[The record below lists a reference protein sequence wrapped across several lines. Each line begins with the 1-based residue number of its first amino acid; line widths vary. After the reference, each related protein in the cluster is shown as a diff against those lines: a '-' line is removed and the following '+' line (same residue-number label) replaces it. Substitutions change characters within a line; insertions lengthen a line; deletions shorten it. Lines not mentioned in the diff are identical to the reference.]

1 MKNIC
6 IIYNSKISLFNKF
19 LLNRIIKIL
28 KKENH
33 VETFATERVGHATL
47 LCKVHIKKFDII
59 VAAGGD
65 GTINEV
71 INGMDEKIPL
81 GIIPLGT
88 ANIGAYEANISK
100 NPTKAAQI
108 ILSGKI
114 KKIHIQEANNRKFFL
129 MTGVGY
135 DASIVETIQ
144 SNLLLKKIFG
154 KLLFFIISFAKLI
167 YFKKYELKILAN
179 NKVYLANWVIIT
191 NAKHYGGA
199 FQLTKDTDIF
209 EKKLITYSNPKN
221 FFLLSISAMIFLI
234 LAMVIL
240 TSLSNDSTFASK
252 LLIIAGP
259 SFLYFDLSIAV
270 KSSLYIFG
278 LPALFGVTETGSLE
292 TSGSEIFGVDKVTSI
307 STSLSGFGIFLDPAG
322 LPLLPGT
329 SGLPNLEILA
339 LISGNE
345 IIISLITS

>member
-28 KKENH
+28 KKENY

-71 INGMDEKIPL
+71 INGMDDKTSL

-100 NPTKAAQI
+100 NPSKAAQI

-135 DASIVETIQ
+135 DASIVETVQ

-179 NKVYLANWVIIT
+179 NKAYLANWVIIT
-191 NAKHYGGA
+191 NAKHYGGT

-209 EKKLITYSNPKN
+209 EKKLITYLFINLTRFDVIKN
-221 FFLLSISAMIFLI
+221 LVKIIKKQNLEENDKVIKIISDDIFI
-234 LAMVIL
+234 
-240 TSLSNDSTFASK
+240 NSK
-252 LLIIAGP
+252 L
-259 SFLYFDLSIAV
+259 
-270 KSSLYIFG
+270 
-278 LPALFGVTETGSLE
+278 
-292 TSGSEIFGVDKVTSI
+292 KVPI
-307 STSLSGFGIFLDPAG
+307 QCDGEFIGN
-322 LPLLPGT
+322 LPLQIKNSRKT
-329 SGLPNLEILA
+329 INLLVKEEL
-339 LISGNE
+339 NVQ
-345 IIISLITS
+345 TDQ

>member
-71 INGMDEKIPL
+71 INGMDDKTSL

-100 NPTKAAQI
+100 NPSKAAQI

-135 DASIVETIQ
+135 DASIVETVQ

-179 NKVYLANWVIIT
+179 NKAYLANWVIIT
-191 NAKHYGGA
+191 NAKHYGGT

-209 EKKLITYSNPKN
+209 EKKLITYLFINLTRFDVIKN
-221 FFLLSISAMIFLI
+221 LLKIIKKQNLEENDKVIKIISDDIFI
-234 LAMVIL
+234 
-240 TSLSNDSTFASK
+240 NSK
-252 LLIIAGP
+252 L
-259 SFLYFDLSIAV
+259 
-270 KSSLYIFG
+270 
-278 LPALFGVTETGSLE
+278 
-292 TSGSEIFGVDKVTSI
+292 KVPI
-307 STSLSGFGIFLDPAG
+307 QCDGEFIGN
-322 LPLLPGT
+322 LPLQIKNSKKT
-329 SGLPNLEILA
+329 INLLVKEEL
-339 LISGNE
+339 NVQ
-345 IIISLITS
+345 TD

>member
-71 INGMDEKIPL
+71 INGMNDKTSL

-100 NPTKAAQI
+100 NPSKAAQI

-135 DASIVETIQ
+135 DASIVETVQ

-179 NKVYLANWVIIT
+179 NKAYLANWAIIT
-191 NAKHYGGA
+191 NAKHYGGS

-209 EKKLITYSNPKN
+209 EKKLITYLFINLTRFDVIKN
-221 FFLLSISAMIFLI
+221 LVKIIKKQNLEENDKVIKIISDDIFI
-234 LAMVIL
+234 
-240 TSLSNDSTFASK
+240 NSK
-252 LLIIAGP
+252 L
-259 SFLYFDLSIAV
+259 
-270 KSSLYIFG
+270 
-278 LPALFGVTETGSLE
+278 
-292 TSGSEIFGVDKVTSI
+292 KVPI
-307 STSLSGFGIFLDPAG
+307 QCDGEFIGN
-322 LPLLPGT
+322 LPLQIKNSKKT
-329 SGLPNLEILA
+329 INLLA
-339 LISGNE
+339 KEELNVQ
-345 IIISLITS
+345 TD

>member
-1 MKNIC
+1 MKKIC

-19 LLNRIIKIL
+19 LLNRIVKIL
-28 KKENH
+28 KKNSH
-33 VETFATERVGHATL
+33 VETFATEKVGHATL
-47 LCKVHIKKFDII
+47 LCKVHIKKFDIV

-71 INGMDEKIPL
+71 INGMDDKISL

-100 NPTKAAQI
+100 NPSKAAQI

-135 DASIVETIQ
+135 DASIVETVQ

-154 KLLFFIISFAKLI
+154 KLLFFIISFTKLI

-179 NKVYLANWVIIT
+179 NKAYLANWVIIT

-199 FQLTKDTDIF
+199 FQLTKDTNIF
-209 EKKLITYSNPKN
+209 EKKLVTYLFINLTRFDVIKN
-221 FFLLSISAMIFLI
+221 LLKILKRQNLEENNKVIKIISDDIFI
-234 LAMVIL
+234 
-240 TSLSNDSTFASK
+240 NSK
-252 LLIIAGP
+252 L
-259 SFLYFDLSIAV
+259 
-270 KSSLYIFG
+270 
-278 LPALFGVTETGSLE
+278 
-292 TSGSEIFGVDKVTSI
+292 KVPI
-307 STSLSGFGIFLDPAG
+307 QCDGEFIGN
-322 LPLLPGT
+322 LPLQIKNIKKT
-329 SGLPNLEILA
+329 INLLVKEEL
-339 LISGNE
+339 NVQ
-345 IIISLITS
+345 TDQ

>member
-1 MKNIC
+1 MKKIC

-28 KKENH
+28 RKENY
-33 VETFATERVGHATL
+33 VETFETERIGHATL
-47 LCKVHIKKFDII
+47 LCKVHIKNFDIV

-71 INGMDEKIPL
+71 INGMDEKTSL

-88 ANIGAYEANISK
+88 ANIGAYEADISK
-100 NPTKAAQI
+100 NPSKAAQI

-129 MTGVGY
+129 MTGIGY

-154 KLLFFIISFAKLI
+154 KLLFFIISIAKLI

-191 NAKHYGGA
+191 NAKHYGGS
-199 FQLTKDTDIF
+199 FQLTRDTNIF
-209 EKKLITYSNPKN
+209 EKKLITYLFINLSRFDVIKN
-221 FFLLSISAMIFLI
+221 LLKILKKQNLEENNKVIKIISDDIFI
-234 LAMVIL
+234 
-240 TSLSNDSTFASK
+240 NSK
-252 LLIIAGP
+252 
-259 SFLYFDLSIAV
+259 S
-270 KSSLYIFG
+270 
-278 LPALFGVTETGSLE
+278 
-292 TSGSEIFGVDKVTSI
+292 KVPI
-307 STSLSGFGIFLDPAG
+307 QCDGEFIGN
-322 LPLLPGT
+322 LPLQIKNT
-329 SGLPNLEILA
+329 KRTINLLVKEELNVQA
-339 LISGNE
+339 D
-345 IIISLITS
+345 

>member
-71 INGMDEKIPL
+71 INGMNDKTSL

-100 NPTKAAQI
+100 NPSKAAQI

-135 DASIVETIQ
+135 DSSIVETVQ
-144 SNLLLKKIFG
+144 SHLLLKKIFG

-179 NKVYLANWVIIT
+179 NKAYLANWVIIT
-191 NAKHYGGA
+191 NAKHYGGT

-209 EKKLITYSNPKN
+209 EKKLITYLFINLTRFDVIKN
-221 FFLLSISAMIFLI
+221 LLKIIKKQNLEENDKVIKIISDDIFI
-234 LAMVIL
+234 
-240 TSLSNDSTFASK
+240 NSK
-252 LLIIAGP
+252 L
-259 SFLYFDLSIAV
+259 
-270 KSSLYIFG
+270 
-278 LPALFGVTETGSLE
+278 
-292 TSGSEIFGVDKVTSI
+292 KVPI
-307 STSLSGFGIFLDPAG
+307 QCDGEFIGN
-322 LPLLPGT
+322 LPLQIKNSKKT
-329 SGLPNLEILA
+329 INLLA
-339 LISGNE
+339 KEELNVQ
-345 IIISLITS
+345 TD

>member
-28 KKENH
+28 KKENY

-71 INGMDEKIPL
+71 INGMDDKTSL

-100 NPTKAAQI
+100 NPSKAAQI

-135 DASIVETIQ
+135 DASIVETVQ

-191 NAKHYGGA
+191 NAKHYGGT

-209 EKKLITYSNPKN
+209 EKKLITYLFINLTRFDVIKN
-221 FFLLSISAMIFLI
+221 FLKILKRQNLEKNDKVIKIISDDIFI
-234 LAMVIL
+234 
-240 TSLSNDSTFASK
+240 NSK
-252 LLIIAGP
+252 L
-259 SFLYFDLSIAV
+259 
-270 KSSLYIFG
+270 
-278 LPALFGVTETGSLE
+278 
-292 TSGSEIFGVDKVTSI
+292 KVPI
-307 STSLSGFGIFLDPAG
+307 QCDGEFIGN
-322 LPLLPGT
+322 LPLQIKNSKKT
-329 SGLPNLEILA
+329 INLLVKEEL
-339 LISGNE
+339 NVQ
-345 IIISLITS
+345 TD

>member
-1 MKNIC
+1 MKKIC
-6 IIYNSKISLFNKF
+6 IIYNSKIGLFNKF

-28 KKENH
+28 KKNSH

-47 LCKVHIKKFDII
+47 LCKVHTKNFDIM

-135 DASIVETIQ
+135 DASIVETVQ

-154 KLLFFIISFAKLI
+154 KLFFFIISFAKLI

-179 NKVYLANWVIIT
+179 NKAYQANWAIIT

-209 EKKLITYSNPKN
+209 EKKLITYLFINLTRFNVIKI
-221 FFLLSISAMIFLI
+221 LLKILKKQNLEENNKVIKIISDDIFI
-234 LAMVIL
+234 
-240 TSLSNDSTFASK
+240 NSK
-252 LLIIAGP
+252 L
-259 SFLYFDLSIAV
+259 
-270 KSSLYIFG
+270 
-278 LPALFGVTETGSLE
+278 
-292 TSGSEIFGVDKVTSI
+292 KVPI
-307 STSLSGFGIFLDPAG
+307 QCDGEFIGN
-322 LPLLPGT
+322 LPLQIKNT
-329 SGLPNLEILA
+329 KKTINLLVKEELNIQA
-339 LISGNE
+339 N
-345 IIISLITS
+345 

>member
-71 INGMDEKIPL
+71 INGMDDKTSL

-100 NPTKAAQI
+100 NPSKAAQI

-135 DASIVETIQ
+135 DASIVKTVQ
-144 SNLLLKKIFG
+144 SNLLLKKILG
-154 KLLFFIISFAKLI
+154 KLLFFIISIAKLI

-179 NKVYLANWVIIT
+179 NKVYLANWVITT
-191 NAKHYGGA
+191 NAKHYGGS

-209 EKKLITYSNPKN
+209 EKKLITYLFINLSRFNIIKN
-221 FFLLSISAMIFLI
+221 LLKILRKQNLEENNKVIKIVSDDIFI
-234 LAMVIL
+234 
-240 TSLSNDSTFASK
+240 NSK
-252 LLIIAGP
+252 
-259 SFLYFDLSIAV
+259 S
-270 KSSLYIFG
+270 
-278 LPALFGVTETGSLE
+278 
-292 TSGSEIFGVDKVTSI
+292 KVPI
-307 STSLSGFGIFLDPAG
+307 QCDGEFIGN
-322 LPLLPGT
+322 LPLQIKNT
-329 SGLPNLEILA
+329 KRTINLLVKEELNVQA
-339 LISGNE
+339 DQ
-345 IIISLITS
+345 

>member
-1 MKNIC
+1 MKKIC

-33 VETFATERVGHATL
+33 IETFATERIGHATL
-47 LCKVHIKKFDII
+47 LCRVHIKKFDII

-71 INGMDEKIPL
+71 INGMDEKTSL

-100 NPTKAAQI
+100 NPSKAAQI

-114 KKIHIQEANNRKFFL
+114 KKIHIQEVNNRKFFL

-135 DASIVETIQ
+135 DASIVETVQ

-154 KLLFFIISFAKLI
+154 KLLFFIISIAKLI
-167 YFKKYELKILAN
+167 YFKKYELKILTN

-191 NAKHYGGA
+191 NAKHYGGS

-209 EKKLITYSNPKN
+209 EKKLITYLFINLTRFDIIKN
-221 FFLLSISAMIFLI
+221 LLKILKKQNIEENNKIIKIVSDDIFI
-234 LAMVIL
+234 
-240 TSLSNDSTFASK
+240 NSK
-252 LLIIAGP
+252 L
-259 SFLYFDLSIAV
+259 
-270 KSSLYIFG
+270 
-278 LPALFGVTETGSLE
+278 
-292 TSGSEIFGVDKVTSI
+292 KVPI
-307 STSLSGFGIFLDPAG
+307 QCDGEFIGN
-322 LPLLPGT
+322 LPLQIKNSKKT
-329 SGLPNLEILA
+329 INLLVKEEL
-339 LISGNE
+339 NVK
-345 IIISLITS
+345 TD

>member
-28 KKENH
+28 RKENH

-71 INGMDEKIPL
+71 INGMNDKTSL

-100 NPTKAAQI
+100 NPSKAAQI

-135 DASIVETIQ
+135 DASIVETVQ

-179 NKVYLANWVIIT
+179 NKAYLANWAIIT
-191 NAKHYGGA
+191 NAKHYGGS

-209 EKKLITYSNPKN
+209 EKKLITYLFINLTRFDVIKN
-221 FFLLSISAMIFLI
+221 LVKIIKKQNLEENDKVIKIISDDIFI
-234 LAMVIL
+234 
-240 TSLSNDSTFASK
+240 NSK
-252 LLIIAGP
+252 L
-259 SFLYFDLSIAV
+259 
-270 KSSLYIFG
+270 
-278 LPALFGVTETGSLE
+278 
-292 TSGSEIFGVDKVTSI
+292 KVPI
-307 STSLSGFGIFLDPAG
+307 QCDGEFIGN
-322 LPLLPGT
+322 LPLQIKNSKKT
-329 SGLPNLEILA
+329 INLLVKEEL
-339 LISGNE
+339 NVQ
-345 IIISLITS
+345 TD

>member
-1 MKNIC
+1 MKKIC

-19 LLNRIIKIL
+19 LLNRIVKIL
-28 KKENH
+28 KKNSH
-33 VETFATERVGHATL
+33 VETFATEKVGHATL

-71 INGMDEKIPL
+71 INGMDERTPL

-88 ANIGAYEANISK
+88 ANIGAYEANINK
-100 NPTKAAQI
+100 NPRKTAQI

-135 DASIVETIQ
+135 DASIVKTVQ

-154 KLLFFIISFAKLI
+154 KLLFFIISFTKLI

-179 NKVYLANWVIIT
+179 NKAYLANWVIIT

-199 FQLTKDTDIF
+199 FQLTKDTNIF
-209 EKKLITYSNPKN
+209 EKKLVTYLFINLTRFDVIKN
-221 FFLLSISAMIFLI
+221 LLKILKRQNLEENNKVIKIISDDIFI
-234 LAMVIL
+234 
-240 TSLSNDSTFASK
+240 NSK
-252 LLIIAGP
+252 L
-259 SFLYFDLSIAV
+259 
-270 KSSLYIFG
+270 
-278 LPALFGVTETGSLE
+278 
-292 TSGSEIFGVDKVTSI
+292 KVPI
-307 STSLSGFGIFLDPAG
+307 QCDGEFIGN
-322 LPLLPGT
+322 LPLQIKNT
-329 SGLPNLEILA
+329 KKTINLLVKEEL
-339 LISGNE
+339 NVQ
-345 IIISLITS
+345 TDQ

>member
-71 INGMDEKIPL
+71 INGMNDKTSL

-100 NPTKAAQI
+100 NPSKAAQI

-135 DASIVETIQ
+135 DASIVETVQ

-179 NKVYLANWVIIT
+179 NKAYLANWAIIT
-191 NAKHYGGA
+191 NAKHYGGS

-209 EKKLITYSNPKN
+209 EKKLITYLFINLTRFDVIKN
-221 FFLLSISAMIFLI
+221 LVKIIKKQNLEENDKVIKIISDDIFI
-234 LAMVIL
+234 
-240 TSLSNDSTFASK
+240 NSK
-252 LLIIAGP
+252 L
-259 SFLYFDLSIAV
+259 
-270 KSSLYIFG
+270 
-278 LPALFGVTETGSLE
+278 
-292 TSGSEIFGVDKVTSI
+292 KVPI
-307 STSLSGFGIFLDPAG
+307 QCDGEFIGN
-322 LPLLPGT
+322 LPLQIKNSKKT
-329 SGLPNLEILA
+329 INLLVKEEL
-339 LISGNE
+339 NVQ
-345 IIISLITS
+345 TDQ

>member
-71 INGMDEKIPL
+71 INGMDDKTSL

-100 NPTKAAQI
+100 NPSKAAQI

-135 DASIVETIQ
+135 DASIVETVQ

-179 NKVYLANWVIIT
+179 NKAYLANWVIIT
-191 NAKHYGGA
+191 NAKHYGGT

-209 EKKLITYSNPKN
+209 EKKLITYLFINLTRFDVIKN
-221 FFLLSISAMIFLI
+221 LVKIIKKQNLEENDKVIKIISDDIFI
-234 LAMVIL
+234 
-240 TSLSNDSTFASK
+240 NSK
-252 LLIIAGP
+252 L
-259 SFLYFDLSIAV
+259 
-270 KSSLYIFG
+270 
-278 LPALFGVTETGSLE
+278 
-292 TSGSEIFGVDKVTSI
+292 KVPI
-307 STSLSGFGIFLDPAG
+307 QCDGEFIGN
-322 LPLLPGT
+322 LPLQIKNSKKT
-329 SGLPNLEILA
+329 INLLVKEEL
-339 LISGNE
+339 NVQ
-345 IIISLITS
+345 TDQ

>member
-71 INGMDEKIPL
+71 INGMDDKTSL

-100 NPTKAAQI
+100 NPSKAAQI

-135 DASIVETIQ
+135 DASIVETVQ

-209 EKKLITYSNPKN
+209 EKKLITYLFINLTRFDVIKN
-221 FFLLSISAMIFLI
+221 LL
-234 LAMVIL
+234 
-240 TSLSNDSTFASK
+240 K
-252 LLIIAGP
+252 II
-259 SFLYFDLSIAV
+259 
-270 KSSLYIFG
+270 KKQN
-278 LPALFGVTETGSLE
+278 LE
-292 TSGSEIFGVDKVTSI
+292 EHDKVIKII
-307 STSLSGFGIFLDPAG
+307 SDDIFINSKIKVPIQCDG
-322 LPLLPGT
+322 EFIGNLPLQIKKSRKT
-329 SGLPNLEILA
+329 INLLVKEEL
-339 LISGNE
+339 NVQ
-345 IIISLITS
+345 TDQ